1 MTSFRPRYD
10 RGEFARRGQAILDR
24 KVMPTMTP
32 LDDGVF
38 AAIDIETGE
47 FEVDRDDRGATDK
60 LLARVP
66 DAQIWLARVGH
77 RATYRLGGRPLR
89 QGAR

>member
-1 MTSFRPRYD
+1 MTSIRPRYD
-10 RGEFARRGQAILDR
+10 KDEFARRGQAILDR

-47 FEVDRDDRGATDK
+47 FEVDRDDRAATDR

-66 DAQIWLARVGH
+66 HSQIWLARVGH

-89 QGAR
+89 QDAR